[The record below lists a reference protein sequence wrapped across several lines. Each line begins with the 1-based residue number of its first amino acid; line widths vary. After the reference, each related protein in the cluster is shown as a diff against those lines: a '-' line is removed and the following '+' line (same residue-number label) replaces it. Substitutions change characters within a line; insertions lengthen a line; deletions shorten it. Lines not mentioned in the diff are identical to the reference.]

1 MTSPVAA
8 CFISYNHADEVLAQA
23 IHEGLT
29 AAGYRVW
36 IDEGELRVGD
46 SLITAVSE
54 AIDRVDF
61 LVALV
66 SEHSVS
72 SNWCQKEISLA
83 MTGEVG
89 RRGITVLPCRVGAV
103 EMPPALADKLYLTV
117 SADDPSNATASLNK
131 AMTQHLAPAEPLPP
145 RCQGRRTAPIPF
157 PTDTYGPGTEVRMT
171 GIDTNSMTSP
181 RNDGTPGSALYRVP
195 ITLSVS
201 PDRTWAELFVRHWD
215 QSSQWTVMHRPG
227 IASVSGARIILN
239 GTTVEEVERYHV
251 ATLKLA
257 VNAANTDRRALADRD
272 QAERE
277 RAAQDRRAQD
287 KAARDVADRIRF
299 DPVTQAVQ
307 RKEAMSSALSSSV
320 MLATSMRAQPG
331 VYAVLLGHASPL
343 VRASQPDDPRPRV
356 ISTSERVRGR
366 SQSAGTPDPS
376 RFDPYDGTARRTTR
390 PRGGCPDRGRR
401 ARRARR
407 HEPGP
412 STRLFAG

>member
-1 MTSPVAA
+1 MLVQLATPPSAPCIGRKTNLAPPAA
-8 CFISYNHADEVLAQA
+8 SCFISYNHADKVLAQG
-23 IHEGLT
+23 IHDGLT

-46 SLITAVSE
+46 SLITAISE

-66 SEHSVS
+66 SEHSVT

-117 SADDPSNATASLNK
+117 STDDPANATASLNK

-145 RCQGRRTAPIPF
+145 RHQARRTTPTAL
-157 PTDTYGPGTEVRMT
+157 PTDSYNPSTEVRMT

-215 QSSQWTVMHRPG
+215 RPLGTVMHRPG
-227 IASVSGARIILN
+227 IASVSGARIILD
-239 GTTVEEVERYHV
+239 GTTIEEVERYHV

-277 RAAQDRRAQD
+277 RAAQDRRAQEQ
-287 KAARDVADRIRF
+287 AAKDVANRIRF
-299 DPVTQAVQ
+299 D
-307 RKEAMSSALSSSV
+307 
-320 MLATSMRAQPG
+320 
-331 VYAVLLGHASPL
+331 
-343 VRASQPDDPRPRV
+343 
-356 ISTSERVRGR
+356 
-366 SQSAGTPDPS
+366 
-376 RFDPYDGTARRTTR
+376 
-390 PRGGCPDRGRR
+390 
-401 ARRARR
+401 
-407 HEPGP
+407 
-412 STRLFAG
+412 